1 MEIISYLIPLAL
13 LLGLTFVGLFIW
25 ATKSGQFD
33 DLETPSR
40 RMLFEEEDI
49 NKTRNERKDK

>member
-1 MEIISYLIPLAL
+1 MEIINYLIPLAL
-13 LLGLTFVGLFIW
+13 LLGLSFVGLFIW

-40 RMLFEEEDI
+40 RMLFEDEDI
-49 NKTRNERKDK
+49 NENKNERKD

>member
-1 MEIISYLIPLAL
+1 MEIINYLIPLAL
-13 LLGLTFVGLFIW
+13 LLGATFVGLFIW

-40 RMLFEEEDI
+40 RMLFEEENI
-49 NKTRNERKDK
+49 NKTRNERKDQ